1 MQTAEQN
8 TQIAQHILV
17 VDDEDDVREIFRL
30 ALTRKGYDV
39 VQFGEGAEALKA
51 AAEQEFRLAFVDIAM
66 PGMDGLEIVENLR
79 RLSPTTNIVM
89 ITAFLDGAL
98 AAGEREDRVQ
108 KALALGARGCL
119 RKPFG
124 MDTIVK
130 TAEYFAR

>member
-30 ALTRKGYDV
+30 ALTRKGYGV

-66 PGMDGLEIVENLR
+66 PGMDGLEVVENLR
-79 RLSPTTNIVM
+79 RVSPATNIVM

-98 AAGEREDRVQ
+98 NAGEREDRVQ